1 VPRFLAIDWDQNQL
15 HLVAATVSGRTVKV
29 QRAIVWQEEQT
40 PNPANAEELG
50 QLLRQRLRDA
60 GIKPAPLLVCVGRD
74 RLIFKDVRLPVVPPD
89 EEQALVRFQALKE
102 LSDAPDDVVIDHAPT
117 PNREGTEQRVL
128 AMVLRKE
135 LLNTYRQ
142 MAQGA
147 GLVLACVAPRPMG
160 IASCLTSVLGTSVL
174 TPPPESADGAL
185 AVVVIGERW
194 AEFQV
199 LRNGQVLMAR
209 SLTPGANLASEIR
222 RNLHVYNGQNSQH
235 PVQAVYLAGKGMGD
249 LRQQLGDLIE
259 TPIHPFDPF
268 AGAEDIEL
276 PPAAR
281 GGFAGPV
288 GLLKGRASGE
298 LKVNFAQLRQVQ
310 KPRKGP
316 NRRILVAALLVVVV
330 AGAATLYGI
339 NALGAA
345 QARQVEIKT
354 TLQDVDGRLT
364 LARESA
370 KKLKGLED
378 WDSVVWLDEFYDLTA
393 RIPDVNALRITTI
406 TAEPLPRTAK
416 SRFVAAV
423 MIRGLLLDRVQG
435 RRPLDQL
442 VDRFNTDGYYSIDSV
457 HVERRQFALRVL
469 VERRPP
475 TEYTAVISSDAVRAK
490 GKSKGTENEQADE
503 EGSKGAK
510 GKQRR
515 AGN

>member
-15 HLVAATVSGRTVKV
+15 HVVAATVSGRTVKV
-29 QRAIVWQEEQT
+29 QRAVVWQEEQT

-50 QLLRQRLRDA
+50 RLLRQRLRDA
-60 GIKPAPLLVCVGRD
+60 GITLAPLVVCVGRD
-74 RLIFKDVRLPVVPPD
+74 RLIFKDVRLPIVPAE

-117 PNREGTEQRVL
+117 PIREGPEQRVL

-142 MAQGA
+142 VAQGA
-147 GLVLACVAPRPMG
+147 GLVLACLAPRSLG

-174 TPPPESADGAL
+174 TPPPESPDGAL
-185 AVVVIGERW
+185 AVVVISDRW

-199 LRNGQVLMAR
+199 LRNGSVLMAR
-209 SLTPGANLASEIR
+209 SLTPGANLASEVR
-222 RNLHVYNGQNSQH
+222 RNLNVYNGQNPQY

-249 LRQQLGDLIE
+249 LRQQLGDQIE

-268 AGAEDIEL
+268 AGAEDVDL

-281 GGFAGPV
+281 GAFSGPV
-288 GLLKGRASGE
+288 GLLKGRASGQ
-298 LKVNFAQLRQVQ
+298 LKVNFAQVRQVQ

-316 NRRILVAALLVVVV
+316 NRRILVAALLAAVV
-330 AGAATLYGI
+330 AGATTLYGI
-339 NALGAA
+339 NALGVA

-370 KKLKGLED
+370 KKLKGLDD

-393 RIPDVNALRITTI
+393 RIPDVNALRITTV

-423 MIRGLLLDRVQG
+423 TIRGLLLDRVQG

-442 VDRFNTDGYYSIDSV
+442 VDRFNTDGYYSMDSV
-457 HVERRQFALRVL
+457 RVERSQFTLRVL

-475 TEYTAVISSDAVRAK
+475 MEYTAVIPSDLVRAK
-490 GKSKGTENEQADE
+490 GKSKGAEKDPADE
-503 EGSKGAK
+503 DASKAAK
-510 GKQRR
+510 GKRR
-515 AGN
+515 TGN